1 MTNSGSPADLSI
13 GFYCLI
19 LFMLPIILAFAG
31 SAFWAIA
38 ACIPDVVYVEKKTTA
53 RRSPPIPTNNTP
65 KPQAA
70 SVQAP
75 PVIQKDTTTS
85 NEVVSETVATLKNLG
100 YSPKDAKSIVSQV
113 ASQGTYTD
121 SETLLKDCLSSI

>member
-1 MTNSGSPADLSI
+1 MTNSGSPVDLSI

-19 LFMLPIILAFAG
+19 LLMLPIILAFAG
-31 SAFWAIA
+31 GVFWAIA
-38 ACIPDVVYVEKKTTA
+38 ACIPDVVYVEKETA
-53 RRSPPIPTNNTP
+53 SRKAAPIPTNNTP
-65 KPQAA
+65 KPRAA

-85 NEVVSETVATLKNLG
+85 NEVVSKTVVTLKNLG
-100 YSPKDAKSIVSQV
+100 YSLKDAKSIVSQLV
-113 ASQGTYTD
+113 SQTSYTD